1 MGDIFSRD
9 KIFNYINC
17 QSDFDQSINVF
28 KRLFL
33 KKDFIKMFC
42 IKLKNVLVNKE
53 IYCDWIVEKRELIFV
68 LF

>member
-1 MGDIFSRD
+1 
-9 KIFNYINC
+9 
-17 QSDFDQSINVF
+17 
-28 KRLFL
+28 
-33 KKDFIKMFC
+33 MFY